1 MSKYKYKRLIIM
13 SGKKEKTVEEVYI
26 RSYPKVIFMYP
37 LLITSLVLWLLELVS
52 PLGTP
57 TDLVPIFGTIWMI
70 VLFVNLFIM
79 AFDFSS
85 AKFFVL
91 VLVVIV
97 VALLV
102 VFLLLPNMDISI
114 GALNINF
121 EISPQFYAI
130 VALILA
136 VILGLVWLSSRF
148 DYWKIERNEIYHKN
162 GIFSSAERV
171 PTKSLRL
178 KKEIPDVF
186 EFFVLRAGSITLM
199 PGHGDVIPLRTV
211 LNINKKERQID
222 QLLSYVSV
230 EPDELD

>member
-1 MSKYKYKRLIIM
+1 MIIM
-13 SGKKEKTVEEVYI
+13 SEKKGKAVEEVFI

-37 LLITSLVLWLLELVS
+37 LLITSFILWLLQLLS
-52 PLGTP
+52 PN
-57 TDLVPIFGTIWMI
+57 DPIQIYGTIWMI
-70 VLFVNLFIM
+70 VLFTNLFIM

-91 VLVVIV
+91 VLVVVV

-102 VFLLLPNMDISI
+102 VFLVLPNLSISI
-114 GALNINF
+114 GTLNINF
-121 EISPQFYAI
+121 KLYPQFYAI
-130 VALILA
+130 ISLILA

-162 GIFSSAERV
+162 GIFSTAERV

-211 LNINKKERQID
+211 LNINKKEHQID
-222 QLLSYVSV
+222 NLLSYVSV
-230 EPDELD
+230 EPDEVD

>member
-1 MSKYKYKRLIIM
+1 
-13 SGKKEKTVEEVYI
+13 
-26 RSYPKVIFMYP
+26 
-37 LLITSLVLWLLELVS
+37 
-52 PLGTP
+52 
-57 TDLVPIFGTIWMI
+57 MI

-91 VLVVIV
+91 VLVVVV

-102 VFLLLPNMDISI
+102 VFLLLPNMHISL

-121 EISPQFYAI
+121 GITAQFYAI

-199 PGHGDVIPLRTV
+199 PGHGDVIPLTTV

-230 EPDELD
+230 EPDEVD

>member
-1 MSKYKYKRLIIM
+1 MIIM
-13 SGKKEKTVEEVYI
+13 SEKKEKPIDAVYI

-37 LLITSLVLWLLELVS
+37 LLITSFILWLLQLLS
-52 PLGTP
+52 PSPVQLYGN
-57 TDLVPIFGTIWMI
+57 IWMI

-91 VLVVIV
+91 VLVVVVVLLLVIFLV
-97 VALLV
+97 LPNLNISLGSININFNLYPQFYGMVALLLV
-102 VFLLLPNMDISI
+102 I
-114 GALNINF
+114 
-121 EISPQFYAI
+121 
-130 VALILA
+130 
-136 VILGLVWLSSRF
+136 ILGLVLLSSRF
-148 DYWKIERNEIYHKN
+148 DYWKIERNEIYHKA
-162 GIFSSAERV
+162 GLFSSAERI

-199 PGHGDVIPLRTV
+199 PGHGDVIPLNTV

-222 QLLSYVSV
+222 YLLSHVSI
-230 EPDELD
+230 EPDELDE